1 MTRSRQTRS
10 KIDLDLLS
18 ADELWDL
25 HEKLTETL
33 RAKLKAQQKVLEQR
47 LAQIDARPR
56 IKK

>member
-1 MTRSRQTRS
+1 MTRS
-10 KIDLDLLS
+10 KINLNSLS

-47 LAQIDARPR
+47 LAQIDAKPR
-56 IKK
+56 IK